1 MLWRRLALLM
11 VAASM
16 AVMVLAFAGVALAAV
31 ITCTGGRCEGTNE
44 DDVITGTDQRDRIF
58 ALAGFD
64 DVFAGAGEDELNGG
78 SGGDDLGGDD
88 NNDTYFGGNGN
99 DQLSEFLQRHR

>member
-1 MLWRRLALLM
+1 MQGDGATLVPLLCGRRTQEMLWRRLALLM

-58 ALAGFD
+58 ASPAPASTMCSPGPARTSSTA
-64 DVFAGAGEDELNGG
+64 VPAATTWEA
-78 SGGDDLGGDD
+78 
-88 NNDTYFGGNGN
+88 
-99 DQLSEFLQRHR
+99 